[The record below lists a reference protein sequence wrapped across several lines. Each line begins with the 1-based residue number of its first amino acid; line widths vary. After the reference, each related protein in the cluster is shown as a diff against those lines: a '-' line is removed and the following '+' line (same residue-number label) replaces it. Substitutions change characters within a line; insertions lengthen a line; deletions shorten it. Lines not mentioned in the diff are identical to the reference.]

1 LDVCAASD
9 GGVTG
14 IRSLP
19 RGRPLGEIPGMR
31 PDLTPGFTSRASTP
45 EPREKALRAAP
56 NHYSYSPVGRVPVPR
71 ASASRCELSSLFYA
85 ALPVARH
92 GPERPVVVRTA
103 AYYNI
108 LPWPLGR
115 GRVRGTRGG
124 GGGTPGVSPP
134 RRGHELGG
142 RGNGTPP
149 PLRRSVRRMHGGMGM
164 GMAWT
169 DHSTLHSVP

>member
-9 GGVTG
+9 GGHWDSVSSSRPPTRRDPRNAS
-14 IRSLP
+14 RS
-19 RGRPLGEIPGMR
+19 
-31 PDLTPGFTSRASTP
+31 DATHGFTSSASTP
-45 EPREKALRAAP
+45 EPREKALRAAS
-56 NHYSYSPVGRVPVPR
+56 NHYSYSPVRRVPVPR

-124 GGGTPGVSPP
+124 GGGTPGVSL
-134 RRGHELGG
+134 RLGA
-142 RGNGTPP
+142 GT
-149 PLRRSVRRMHGGMGM
+149 S
-164 GMAWT
+164 
-169 DHSTLHSVP
+169 